1 MAASAVILVYI
12 AVLRLAVRLLL
23 LIYLSSCLMFHNNCG
38 YRSFVAVLTN
48 NPYKNL
54 SRCML

>member
-12 AVLRLAVRLLL
+12 APLRLTVRLLL
-23 LIYLSSCLMFHNNCG
+23 VFYFCTCLVFRNNYH

-54 SRCML
+54 SRWML

>member
-12 AVLRLAVRLLL
+12 AVLRLTVRLLL
-23 LIYLSSCLMFHNNCG
+23 VIYFSTCLVFHNNCG
-38 YRSFVAVLTN
+38 YRPFVAVLTN
-48 NPYKNL
+48 NLYKNL

>member
-1 MAASAVILVYI
+1 MAASAVILVYMV
-12 AVLRLAVRLLL
+12 VLRLAVRLLL
-23 LIYLSSCLMFHNNCG
+23 VIYFSTCLAFHNNCG